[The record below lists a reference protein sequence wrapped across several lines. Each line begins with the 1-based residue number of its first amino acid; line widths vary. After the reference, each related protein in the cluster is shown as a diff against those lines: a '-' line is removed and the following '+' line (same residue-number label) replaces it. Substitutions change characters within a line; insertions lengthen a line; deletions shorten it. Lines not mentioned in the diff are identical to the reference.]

1 MSRPVPR
8 VARAASRATL
18 ARVSEERDER
28 GGERDGEDE
37 RAPTPFD
44 NPFFLPILL
53 WAFALWFAWDIATD
67 AEAYRK
73 YPLFNQVGAG
83 VCALGALYFTWSA
96 IKERRAKKQ
105 QPPD

>member
-1 MSRPVPR
+1 
-8 VARAASRATL
+8 VARATTRATL
-18 ARVSEERDER
+18 ARVSDERDER
-28 GGERDGEDE
+28 EGDGRDDGDE

-53 WAFALWFAWDIATD
+53 WAFTLWFAWDIVTD

-73 YPLFNQVGAG
+73 YPRFNQYGAG
-83 VCALGALYFTWSA
+83 ACALAALYFTWSA

-105 QPPD
+105 DPPD